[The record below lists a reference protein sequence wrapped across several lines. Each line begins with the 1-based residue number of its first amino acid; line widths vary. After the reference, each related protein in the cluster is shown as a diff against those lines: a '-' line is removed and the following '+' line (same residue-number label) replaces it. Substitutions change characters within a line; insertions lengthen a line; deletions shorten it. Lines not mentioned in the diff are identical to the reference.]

1 MKRINLCLITAVIL
15 ILAGNSFGQTSQ
27 EVSRNSRVKAKTRKP
42 QSKVWSDATG
52 HFDLIKSKTRKSGV
66 KAKTIKRKSAIWGQ
80 ETNYRKK
87 NQHISNPIGT
97 DGNIAV
103 RRKHQHRKRKS

>member
-42 QSKVWSDATG
+42 HTKVWSDATG
-52 HFDLIKSKTRKSGV
+52 HFDLVKSKTRKSGV

-87 NQHISNPIGT
+87 T
-97 DGNIAV
+97 
-103 RRKHQHRKRKS
+103 HRKRKS